1 MTTTA
6 ATPSAPV
13 EPPDQ
18 LLPHRIWHYP
28 AAPRSASDA
37 RRHVTTQLHHW
48 GLDSLTDTA
57 ALVTSEL
64 VTNALAASQH
74 ARHSG
79 DDDLT
84 SRIAMRLTYS
94 PQDLIVEVWDAGTGR
109 PTRRAA
115 GPDAE
120 DGRGL
125 HLVTAL
131 SGHSGH
137 YQARVRTAAGYR
149 PKGKVTWASLPHTT
163 PSAQVPRDT
172 AAGDLPRRATS
183 PGLTETAQD
192 PVVFDLAL
200 LQRVRD
206 GLRNLDDGTHLRT
219 SSHPHRPGAGGTA

>member
-6 ATPSAPV
+6 AAPSAPT

-18 LLPHRIWHYP
+18 PLPHRIWHYP

-37 RRHVTTQLHHW
+37 RHHVTTQLHHW
-48 GLDSLTDTA
+48 GLNSLTDTA

-64 VTNALAASQH
+64 VTNPLAASHH

-94 PQDLIVEVWDAGTGR
+94 PQDLIVEVWDAGAGR
-109 PTRRAA
+109 PTRRTA

-125 HLVTAL
+125 QLVTAL

-137 YQARVRTAAGYR
+137 YQARVRTAAGHR

-163 PSAQVPRDT
+163 PSTQVPRDT

-183 PGLTETAQD
+183 PGLTETTQD
-192 PVVFDLAL
+192 PIGFDLAL

-206 GLRNLDDGTHLRT
+206 GLRNLDDGTHLHT
-219 SSHPHRPGAGGTA
+219 SSHPHQPGTGGTA